1 MIREKR
7 TVNCWLLTKSKR
19 KIRGEEERKKRWEEE
34 DERRRKKERKK
45 DERRKMRG
53 GEERKKRWEKE
64 DEKKNERRKK
74 MKKGGEEEDKKRK
87 KTRKAW
93 KEIKATAKGNLQKPL
108 QLPFIL
114 PIELITAFFNFQKLI
129 SSGSV
134 SKQNYMMHTGH
145 SCNFIDPFRCITSL
159 SEARPFPMHYR
170 PFLKL
175 YKSFWSLSFQKPNA
189 IKQKKEHPAPQ
200 LRKPIWLPLRSKL
213 LSNAEI
219 FISNSN

>member
-19 KIRGEEERKKRWEEE
+19 KKGKERRKRKKRKGGKEEE
-34 DERRRKKERKK
+34 DEKRKGGKEEEEGKKRGGRRRGKH
-45 DERRKMRG
+45 
-53 GEERKKRWEKE
+53 
-64 DEKKNERRKK
+64 EKK
-74 MKKGGEEEDKKRK
+74 
-87 KTRKAW
+87 
-93 KEIKATAKGNLQKPL
+93 IKATAKGNLQKPR

-129 SSGSV
+129 PYGSA

-170 PFLKL
+170 PFW
-175 YKSFWSLSFQKPNA
+175 SFTSLSEAYLFRNPTA

-200 LRKPIWLPLRSKL
+200 LRKPIWLPLRSKNYFQTRRFSSPIL
-213 LSNAEI
+213 T
-219 FISNSN
+219 

>member
-19 KIRGEEERKKRWEEE
+19 KKRKEKRGGRLKEEKTKKEK
-34 DERRRKKERKK
+34 KKERRKIKEEKK
-45 DERRKMRG
+45 KKEKKEREEVERRK
-53 GEERKKRWEKE
+53 ER
-64 DEKKNERRKK
+64 
-74 MKKGGEEEDKKRK
+74 EEE

-129 SSGSV
+129 SSGSA

-145 SCNFIDPFRCITSL
+145 SCNFTDPFRCITSL

-170 PFLKL
+170 PFPMH
-175 YKSFWSLSFQKPNA
+175 YRPFWSLSFQKPNRN
-189 IKQKKEHPAPQ
+189 KTKKGASRPQ

-219 FISNSN
+219 FISNSNLNAGIFIPKL

>member
-19 KIRGEEERKKRWEEE
+19 KKGKERRKTKGGKEEEERKKEREE
-34 DERRRKKERKK
+34 
-45 DERRKMRG
+45 
-53 GEERKKRWEKE
+53 
-64 DEKKNERRKK
+64 
-74 MKKGGEEEDKKRK
+74 
-87 KTRKAW
+87 KTKKAW

-129 SSGSV
+129 SSGST

-145 SCNFIDPFRCITSL
+145 SCNFIDPFRCITDL
-159 SEARPFPMHYR
+159 SEAYLFETQPQQNKKRSIPPPIAEAH
-170 PFLKL
+170 LASS
-175 YKSFWSLSFQKPNA
+175 SFK
-189 IKQKKEHPAPQ
+189 
-200 LRKPIWLPLRSKL
+200 KL

-219 FISNSN
+219 FISNSNLNAGIFIP

>member
-19 KIRGEEERKKRWEEE
+19 KKGKERRKRKGGKEEERKKKREGGSWKLKEREEE
-34 DERRRKKERKK
+34 
-45 DERRKMRG
+45 
-53 GEERKKRWEKE
+53 
-64 DEKKNERRKK
+64 
-74 MKKGGEEEDKKRK
+74 
-87 KTRKAW
+87 KTKKAW

-129 SSGSV
+129 SSGSA

-145 SCNFIDPFRCITSL
+145 SCNFTGHFWCITSL
-159 SEARPFPMHYR
+159 SEAYLFRN
-170 PFLKL
+170 
-175 YKSFWSLSFQKPNA
+175 QTA
-189 IKQKKEHPAPQ
+189 IKQKKEHPAPNCGSPFGFLFVQ
-200 LRKPIWLPLRSKL
+200 KL

-219 FISNSN
+219 FISNSNLNAGIFIPKL

>member
-19 KIRGEEERKKRWEEE
+19 KKGKERRKRRGRRKEEKKKKEKKRGEENEES
-34 DERRRKKERKK
+34 
-45 DERRKMRG
+45 M
-53 GEERKKRWEKE
+53 
-64 DEKKNERRKK
+64 KKN
-74 MKKGGEEEDKKRK
+74 
-87 KTRKAW
+87 
-93 KEIKATAKGNLQKPL
+93 KGNCEGKPTKPL

-114 PIELITAFFNFQKLI
+114 PIELITAFLNFQKLI
-129 SSGSV
+129 PYGSA

-175 YKSFWSLSFQKPNA
+175 YKSFWSLSFQKPNRN
-189 IKQKKEHPAPQ
+189 KTKKGASRPQ
-200 LRKPIWLPLRSKL
+200 LRKPIWLPLRSKTTFKRGDFHL
-213 LSNAEI
+213 Q
-219 FISNSN
+219 F

>member
-19 KIRGEEERKKRWEEE
+19 KKGKERRKRG
-34 DERRRKKERKK
+34 RRRKEEKKKKEKKEREEV
-45 DERRKMRG
+45 ERRK
-53 GEERKKRWEKE
+53 ER
-64 DEKKNERRKK
+64 
-74 MKKGGEEEDKKRK
+74 EEE
-87 KTRKAW
+87 KTKKAW

-129 SSGSV
+129 SSGSA

-159 SEARPFPMHYR
+159 SEARPFLKQG
-170 PFLKL
+170 PFWCIIGH
-175 YKSFWSLSFQKPNA
+175 FRCITGLSEAYLFRNPTA
-189 IKQKKEHPAPQ
+189 IKQKKEHPAPNCGSPFGFLFVQ
-200 LRKPIWLPLRSKL
+200 KTTFKRGDFHLQ
-213 LSNAEI
+213 
-219 FISNSN
+219 F